1 MCAFRP
7 PPCRVLGH
15 VFEGSLLDLVCICRN
30 RSRNVR
36 RPAQTEAV
44 TSGRVSKPKPLATLR
59 VQSEAAGHDAQAR
72 RSRRYY
78 VRDQRHGTWPQNE
91 RSGSRIRRVS
101 EPAVRCSSVFASV
114 RPLNACPPEGPE
126 ALQACS
132 LFQGTKA
139 WLEPRLG
146 TC

>member
-72 RSRRYY
+72 RSRHGIMY
-78 VRDQRHGTWPQNE
+78 VINDTGPGHRMSVLDL
-91 RSGSRIRRVS
+91 VS
-101 EPAVRCSSVFASV
+101 DACPTGCSVFI
-114 RPLNACPPEGPE
+114 
-126 ALQACS
+126 CS
-132 LFQGTKA
+132 RLFG
-139 WLEPRLG
+139 R
-146 TC
+146 